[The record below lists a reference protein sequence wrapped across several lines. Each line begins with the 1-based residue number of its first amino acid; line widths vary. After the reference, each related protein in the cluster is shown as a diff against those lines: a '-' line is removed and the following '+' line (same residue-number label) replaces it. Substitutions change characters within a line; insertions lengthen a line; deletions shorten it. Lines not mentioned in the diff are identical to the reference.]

1 MKSGGGVGWSGWVS
15 QTSPIPRSPDG
26 DKKCIAICL
35 FECSSI
41 EDKSFAISGRE
52 KEETKGHRVPPQG
65 VVGKE
70 RGKEIF

>member
-1 MKSGGGVGWSGWVS
+1 MIDICAGVRGNKVH
-15 QTSPIPRSPDG
+15 
-26 DKKCIAICL
+26 CICL
-35 FECSSI
+35 FESSTI

-65 VVGKE
+65 VVSKE